1 MFIFFIILL
10 VLSHCYCNPSKRS
23 FIVDYSNHTFM
34 KDGAPFQYISG
45 SIHYFRIPKPYWY
58 DRLYKMKA
66 AGLDAIQ
73 IYIPWN
79 FHQPEQDIFDFDG
92 DQDLKHFLQ
101 LASSLD
107 LLVIARVGPY
117 ICAEWDF
124 GGLPAWLLRINPLMK
139 VRSSHPEYMK
149 FVTKWFNVL
158 LPCIKP
164 YLYENGG
171 PIIMVQLENE
181 YGSYT
186 PCDKIYLKEL
196 YNLARLHLG
205 DKILI
210 FTTDGPVLG
219 MLKCGSSDVRYFTT
233 IDFGPMIYFLF
244 YSVKQLL
251 LCLKYLK
258 YWRILGQINRG
269 LYDNTVYYYD
279 YKLTSK
285 YYSTSYPKVNSEYYV
300 GWLDV
305 WGGIHHVTSPEWVVN
320 ALNHLIQY
328 SKRVNVNISLSSYF
342 LLGRYMFHGGT
353 NFGFWNG
360 GARPESSIT
369 SYDYDAPISEA
380 GDITR
385 KYMLLRDLL
394 FERKGI
400 EPPELPKNITKISYG
415 RVKMKLKSHLLKTEA
430 PVTYSPSPLI
440 MESLRQYN
448 GYMIYS
454 VPVKVPL
461 NGSIFLEFFGISDIA
476 HIFTGDQSGHYT
488 FHGSLRY
495 ANKIFQSNNIHNIVN
510 ITIITENTGHIN
522 YGYGMY
528 LDNKGI
534 TGPVMLNGK
543 ELRDWRMIPIKDP
556 FTIGSTRKTDIVSL
570 ENMWPVPGRIYYGT
584 FVIWMLAD
592 TFIHPDSF
600 ARGIISVN
608 GHHIGRF
615 DQTRG
620 PQLRL
625 YVPKTFL
632 KLGENQI
639 TVVELQGFIKD
650 NPNHV
655 HVTFHDEMLWK

>member
-124 GGLPAWLLRINPLMK
+124 VSSRHLRGGLPAWLLRINPLMK

-233 IDFGPMIYFLF
+233 IDFGPTTA
-244 YSVKQLL
+244 
-251 LCLKYLK
+251 
-258 YWRILGQINRG
+258 
-269 LYDNTVYYYD
+269 TV
-279 YKLTSK
+279 
-285 YYSTSYPKVNSEYYV
+285 PKIFEVLENFRPNQPWVNSEYYV

-476 HIFTGDQSGHYT
+476 HIFTGDQSGHYICIPKYVEQ
-488 FHGSLRY
+488 GL
-495 ANKIFQSNNIHNIVN
+495 KIILFSVIEFN

>member
-1 MFIFFIILL
+1 MFILIILL
-10 VLSHCYCNPSKRS
+10 VLSHCYCNLSKRS
-23 FIVDYSNHTFM
+23 FTVDYCNHTFM
-34 KDGAPFQYISG
+34 KDGAPFQYVSG
-45 SIHYFRIPKPYWY
+45 SIHYFRIPEPYWY

-79 FHQPEQDIFDFDG
+79 FHQPEQDVFDFGG
-92 DQDLKHFLQ
+92 DRNLKHFLQ

-158 LPCIKP
+158 LPYIKP

-186 PCDKIYLKEL
+186 PCDETYLKEL
-196 YNLARLHLG
+196 YNLARLYLG
-205 DKILI
+205 DEILI

-219 MLKCGSSDVRYFTT
+219 MLKCGSSDIRYFTT
-233 IDFGPMIYFLF
+233 IDFGPTTA
-244 YSVKQLL
+244 
-251 LCLKYLK
+251 
-258 YWRILGQINRG
+258 
-269 LYDNTVYYYD
+269 TV
-279 YKLTSK
+279 
-285 YYSTSYPKVNSEYYV
+285 PKIFEVLENFRPNQPWVNSEYYV

-305 WGGIHHVTSPEWVVN
+305 WGGIHHVTSPEWAVN

-328 SKRVNVNISLSSYF
+328 SKRVNVNM
-342 LLGRYMFHGGT
+342 YMFHGGT

-385 KYMLLRDLL
+385 KYILLRDLL

-400 EPPELPKNITKISYG
+400 KPPELPKNITKISYG
-415 RVKMKLKSHLLKTEA
+415 RVKMKLKSHLLKTET
-430 PVTYSPSPLI
+430 PVTYSPSPLM
-440 MESLRQYN
+440 MERLRQYN

-461 NGSIFLEFFGISDIA
+461 NGSILLEFFGISDIA
-476 HIFTGDQSGHYT
+476 HMFTGDRSGHYT

-495 ANKIFQSNNIHNIVN
+495 ANKIFRSNNTHNILN

-543 ELRDWRMIPIKDP
+543 ELHDWRMIPIKDP
-556 FTIGSTRKTDIVSL
+556 FTIGSTKKTDKVSL

-600 ARGIISVN
+600 ARGIISIN
-608 GHHIGRF
+608 GHHVGRF

-639 TVVELQGFIKD
+639 TVIELQGFIKD
-650 NPNHV
+650 NPDNV